1 MQSQESLGARAAFAL
16 NIPLI
21 SISYVLLALIALM
34 PRVLNLGSFV
44 TVDEIAFWIRRSDTF
59 LRAIQSGDFP
69 ATAIASHPGVTT
81 MWLGSAGA
89 VLRRA
94 LLAAG
99 LLHDDS
105 FATVL
110 AFYRLPV
117 ALAHTAGIL
126 IGYALLR
133 RMLPALVAA
142 LAALLWAADP
152 FVIAYSRV
160 LHVDGLAGTFITLS
174 LLAACLY
181 WFHDRRSRFLI
192 LSAISASL
200 AILSKSPA
208 LVLLPLVGLI
218 ALLSTNDQRPM
229 TNDETQY
236 TVSPAFV
243 FRRWS
248 FVRSPWSFVRPLA
261 LWAALVL
268 LTVIVLW
275 PALWAA
281 PLRAL
286 DQVRFGVVA
295 EGEEPHMQ
303 GNFFLGREDDAPGLL
318 FYPVALALRLTPWT
332 LLGLLLL
339 PIAWRRMR
347 DIAPARRDLALLAL
361 YVIVFVAAMSLF
373 PKKFNRYIEPVF
385 PALDILAA
393 AGLVG
398 AGGWG
403 LGVGRLGI
411 GKQLERES
419 PALSGVEGSVVGR
432 RSPVV
437 IGLVGAVTV
446 AALANVAYWHPYE
459 IAAYNQALGGA
470 RAGAYAFL
478 TGWGEGLEQVADW
491 LNAQPDI
498 TGVRVAT
505 TQPGALQPYMRDGA
519 QADFASDRLPNRTG
533 YVVVYVRST
542 QGPLWPPF
550 DQFYPEEMPLHVV
563 QIHGVD
569 YAWIYQAPPPIT
581 QSQPADFGGKIHL
594 RGLRW
599 DGIAKP
605 GQPLA
610 LQLSWQ
616 VRAPPPAD
624 YMLFAHLIGPDGRR
638 VAQVDLPHPTSGWR
652 AGRYAT
658 TDLPLALPVD
668 APAGTYRLVI
678 GLYDPSN
685 GQRLGLRASAP
696 IDPALDGPDAL
707 VLTEVRVR

>member
-1 MQSQESLGARAAFAL
+1 MQSRESIGARAAFAL
-16 NIPLI
+16 DIPLI
-21 SISYVLLALIALM
+21 SISYVLLALIALA

-44 TVDEIAFWIRRSDTF
+44 TVDEIAFWIPRADTF

-69 ATAIASHPGVTT
+69 ATAISTHPGVTT
-81 MWLGSAGA
+81 MWLGSAG
-89 VLRRA
+89 VLLRRA

-110 AFYRLPV
+110 VFYRLPV
-117 ALAHTAGIL
+117 ALAHTAAIL
-126 IGYALLR
+126 AGYALLR

-181 WFHDRRSRFLI
+181 WFHDRRRRFLI
-192 LSAISASL
+192 LSAICAGL
-200 AILSKSPA
+200 ALLSKSPA
-208 LVLLPLVGLI
+208 LVLLPLVGLVALAAERDEGRRTKDESSPVAI
-218 ALLSTNDQRPM
+218 A
-229 TNDETQY
+229 
-236 TVSPAFV
+236 AFV
-243 FRRWS
+243 VRPSS
-248 FVRSPWSFVRPLA
+248 FVRLWSFVRPLA

-268 LTVIVLW
+268 LTAIVLW
-275 PALWAA
+275 PALWAG
-281 PLRAL
+281 PQRAIE
-286 DQVRFGVVA
+286 QIRVGVVD
-295 EGEEPHMQ
+295 EGGEPHMQ
-303 GNFFLGREDDAPGLL
+303 GNFFLGREDDAPGAL

-339 PIAWRRMR
+339 PIAWHRLRE
-347 DIAPARRDLALLAL
+347 IAPARRDLALLAL

-393 AGLVG
+393 VGLM
-398 AGGWG
+398 
-403 LGVGRLGI
+403 GI
-411 GKQLERES
+411 LDFRFRILDWMRPTSNIQHPTSKTK
-419 PALSGVEGSVVGR
+419 ALLVASIAVVA
-432 RSPVV
+432 VV
-437 IGLVGAVTV
+437 
-446 AALANVAYWHPYE
+446 NVAFWHPYE

-478 TGWGEGLEQVADW
+478 TGWGEGLEQAADW

-519 QADFASDRLPNRTG
+519 QAVAASDRLPDHTG
-533 YVVVYVRST
+533 YLVVYVRST
-542 QGPLWPPF
+542 QGLVWPPF
-550 DQFYPEEMPLHVV
+550 EQFYPAAAPLHVV

-581 QSQPADFGGKIHL
+581 QSQPADFGDQIQL
-594 RGLRW
+594 RGLSW
-599 DGIAKP
+599 DGVAKP
-605 GQPLA
+605 GRPLA

-616 VRAPPPAD
+616 VRAPPPTN
-624 YMLFAHLIGPDGRR
+624 YMLFAHLIGSDGRR
-638 VAQVDLPHPTSGWR
+638 VAQADLPYPTSGWR
-652 AGRYAT
+652 AGHYAT
-658 TDLPLALPVD
+658 TDLPLALPADV
-668 APAGTYRLVI
+668 PAGTYRLVI

-685 GQRLGLRASAP
+685 GQRLALHAGAP

-707 VLTEVRVR
+707 VLTAVRVR

>member
-1 MQSQESLGARAAFAL
+1 MQSHESVGERAAFAL
-16 NIPLI
+16 DIPMV
-21 SISYVLLALIALM
+21 SISYLLLALIALL
-34 PRVLNLGSFV
+34 PRVLSLGSFV
-44 TVDEIAFWIRRSDTF
+44 TVDEIAFWIPRSEAF
-59 LRAIQSGDFP
+59 LRAIQAGDFP
-69 ATAIASHPGVTT
+69 ATAISTHPGVTT
-81 MWLGSAGA
+81 MWLGSAGV

-126 IGYALLR
+126 AGYAMLR
-133 RMLPALVAA
+133 RMLPGLVAA

-160 LHVDGLAGTFITLS
+160 LHVDGLVGTFITLS
-174 LLAACLY
+174 LLAACVY

-192 LSAISASL
+192 LSAISAGL

-208 LVLLPLVGLI
+208 LVLLPLVGVI
-218 ALLSTNDQRPM
+218 ALVATTDDRRP
-229 TNDETQY
+229 TTDGQPT
-236 TVSPAFV
+236 TVVGS
-243 FRRWS
+243 R
-248 FVRSPWSFVRPLA
+248 WSFVRPLA

-268 LTVIVLW
+268 LTAIALW
-275 PALWAA
+275 PALWAG
-281 PLRAL
+281 PLRAIE
-286 DQVRFGVVA
+286 QVRVGVVA
-295 EGEEPHMQ
+295 EGAEPHMQ
-303 GNFFLGREDDAPGLL
+303 GNFFLGREDDSPGLL
-318 FYPVALALRLTPWT
+318 FYPLALALRLTPWT

-339 PIAWRRMR
+339 PIAWHRMR

-373 PKKFNRYIEPVF
+373 PKKFNRYIEPTF

-393 AGLVG
+393 VGL
-398 AGGWG
+398 
-403 LGVGRLGI
+403 LGVLDFRLPIADFGR
-411 GKQLERES
+411 
-419 PALSGVEGSVVGR
+419 V
-432 RSPVV
+432 RSKIQNPKSK
-437 IGLVGAVTV
+437 ISTLLVGAVTV
-446 AALANVAYWHPYE
+446 AALANVAYWHPYT

-470 RAGAYAFL
+470 GAGAYAFL
-478 TGWGEGLEQVADW
+478 TGWGEGLEQAADW
-491 LNAQPDI
+491 LNQQPDI

-519 QADFASDRLPNRTG
+519 QAVAASDQLPDHTG
-533 YVVVYVRST
+533 YLVVYVRST
-542 QGPLWPPF
+542 QGLVWPPF
-550 DQFYPEEMPLHVV
+550 DQFYPAAAPLNVV

-581 QSQPADFGGKIHL
+581 QPQPADFGDQIHL
-594 RGLRW
+594 RGLSWNSDVR
-599 DGIAKP
+599 P

-610 LQLSWQ
+610 IQLAWQ

-624 YMLFAHLIGPDGRR
+624 YTLFAHLIGPDGQR
-638 VAQVDLPHPTSGWR
+638 VAQVDLPYPTSSWR
-652 AGRYAT
+652 VGRYAT
-658 TDLPLALPVD
+658 TELPLALPAD

-685 GQRLGLRASAP
+685 GQRLALHSSAP
-696 IDPALDGPDAL
+696 VDPALDGPDAL
-707 VLTEVRVR
+707 MLTEVRVR

>member
-1 MQSQESLGARAAFAL
+1 
-16 NIPLI
+16 
-21 SISYVLLALIALM
+21 
-34 PRVLNLGSFV
+34 VLNLGSFV
-44 TVDEIAFWIRRSDTF
+44 TVDEIAFWIPRSDAF
-59 LRAIQSGDFP
+59 LRAIQAGDFP
-69 ATAIASHPGVTT
+69 ATAISTHPGVTT
-81 MWLGSAGA
+81 MWLGSAGV

-126 IGYALLR
+126 AGYMLLR

-174 LLAACLY
+174 LLAACVY
-181 WFHDRRSRFLI
+181 WFHDRRNRFLI
-192 LSAISASL
+192 LSAIGAGL

-218 ALLSTNDQRPM
+218 ALVATRDEGRRTKDERQSTAQA
-229 TNDETQY
+229 T
-236 TVSPAFV
+236 FV
-243 FRRWS
+243 FRLWS
-248 FVRSPWSFVRPLA
+248 FVRRRWSVVAPLA

-268 LTVIVLW
+268 LTAVALW
-275 PALWAA
+275 PALWAG
-281 PLRAL
+281 PLRAIE
-286 DQVRFGVVA
+286 QVRVGVVA
-295 EGEEPHMQ
+295 EGAEPHMQ
-303 GNFFLGREDDAPGLL
+303 GNFFLGREDDSPGPL
-318 FYPVALALRLTPWT
+318 FYPLALALRLTPWT

-339 PIAWRRMR
+339 PIAWHRMR

-361 YVIVFVAAMSLF
+361 YVLVFVAAMSIF

-393 AGLVG
+393 VGLLGILDFRFWILDWRKPKSKIQNLKSKTKALLVG
-398 AGGWG
+398 A
-403 LGVGRLGI
+403 I
-411 GKQLERES
+411 
-419 PALSGVEGSVVGR
+419 
-432 RSPVV
+432 
-437 IGLVGAVTV
+437 AV
-446 AALANVAYWHPYE
+446 ASLANVAYWHPYE

-470 RAGAYAFL
+470 RVGAYAFL
-478 TGWGEGLEQVADW
+478 TGWGEGLEQAADW
-491 LNAQPDI
+491 LNQQPDI

-519 QADFASDRLPNRTG
+519 QAVAASDQLPDRTG
-533 YVVVYVRST
+533 YLVVYVRST
-542 QGPLWPPF
+542 QGLVWPPF
-550 DQFYPEEMPLHVV
+550 DQFYPTAVPLHVV

-581 QSQPADFGGKIHL
+581 QPQPADFGDQIHL
-594 RGLRW
+594 RGLSW
-599 DGIAKP
+599 DAVAQP

-624 YMLFAHLIGPDGRR
+624 YVLFAHLIGPDGRR
-638 VAQVDLPHPTSGWR
+638 VAQVDLPYPTSGWR
-652 AGRYAT
+652 AGHYAT
-658 TDLPLALPVD
+658 TDLPLALPAD
-668 APAGTYRLVI
+668 ALAGTYRLVI

-685 GQRLGLRASAP
+685 GQRLRLRASAP

-707 VLTEVRVR
+707 VLTEVRVP

>member
-1 MQSQESLGARAAFAL
+1 M
-16 NIPLI
+16 
-21 SISYVLLALIALM
+21 
-34 PRVLNLGSFV
+34 
-44 TVDEIAFWIRRSDTF
+44 
-59 LRAIQSGDFP
+59 
-69 ATAIASHPGVTT
+69 
-81 MWLGSAGA
+81 
-89 VLRRA
+89 
-94 LLAAG
+94 
-99 LLHDDS
+99 
-105 FATVL
+105 
-110 AFYRLPV
+110 
-117 ALAHTAGIL
+117 
-126 IGYALLR
+126 
-133 RMLPALVAA
+133 
-142 LAALLWAADP
+142 
-152 FVIAYSRV
+152 
-160 LHVDGLAGTFITLS
+160 
-174 LLAACLY
+174 
-181 WFHDRRSRFLI
+181 
-192 LSAISASL
+192 
-200 AILSKSPA
+200 
-208 LVLLPLVGLI
+208 
-218 ALLSTNDQRPM
+218 
-229 TNDETQY
+229 
-236 TVSPAFV
+236 
-243 FRRWS
+243 
-248 FVRSPWSFVRPLA
+248 
-261 LWAALVL
+261 
-268 LTVIVLW
+268 
-275 PALWAA
+275 
-281 PLRAL
+281 
-286 DQVRFGVVA
+286 
-295 EGEEPHMQ
+295 
-303 GNFFLGREDDAPGLL
+303 
-318 FYPVALALRLTPWT
+318 
-332 LLGLLLL
+332 
-339 PIAWRRMR
+339 
-347 DIAPARRDLALLAL
+347 
-361 YVIVFVAAMSLF
+361 
-373 PKKFNRYIEPVF
+373 
-385 PALDILAA
+385 
-393 AGLVG
+393 
-398 AGGWG
+398 
-403 LGVGRLGI
+403 
-411 GKQLERES
+411 
-419 PALSGVEGSVVGR
+419 
-432 RSPVV
+432 
-437 IGLVGAVTV
+437 
-446 AALANVAYWHPYE
+446 
-459 IAAYNQALGGA
+459 GGA

-605 GQPLA
+605 GQPLE